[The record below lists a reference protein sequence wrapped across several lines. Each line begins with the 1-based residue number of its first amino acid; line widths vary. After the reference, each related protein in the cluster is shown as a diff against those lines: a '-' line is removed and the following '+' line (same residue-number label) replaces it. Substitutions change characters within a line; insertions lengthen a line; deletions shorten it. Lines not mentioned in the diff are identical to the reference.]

1 MAETLVPTSYPRIK
15 DRDSKQR
22 LCRGRK
28 NDEIL
33 GFVEKELGEVVG
45 SQMAEQV

>member
-1 MAETLVPTSYPRIK
+1 MSRFVPTSYTRIK
-15 DRDSKQR
+15 NRDSKQR
-22 LCRGRK
+22 LCRRMK

>member
-1 MAETLVPTSYPRIK
+1 MAETLVPTRIK
-15 DRDSKQR
+15 SRDSKQR

-28 NDEIL
+28 KDEIL